1 MRGATVDSVAADRAP
16 PVIEAAEL
24 AAFEQVAAA
33 LAARAGARIAAA
45 LAGEVR
51 VSFKPPAPGAPAN
64 SNPVSQVDQD
74 TEAFIR
80 AELAA
85 RFPGHAVVGE
95 EFEPAG
101 GAAPAD
107 AAAARVRPE
116 ATSAGR
122 GSSTDPVPTAAAR
135 FTWVIDPVDGTSNFI
150 NGLPLF
156 GCSLGLLCGGWP
168 VAGAIW
174 CSATHRLGPGVY
186 HARTGGGLRL
196 DGEPV
201 VRRGRGSWRGLGAEH
216 GRTARFGML
225 WDTRVLGTATLEFA
239 WVAAGLLR
247 HAFIPGPRLWDVAAG
262 LVLVRAAGC
271 QALTLHRGHWAPLVY
286 FAGSDP
292 GQLAAWH
299 HPVLIGDEAAV
310 AQALPSAPKRV

>member
-1 MRGATVDSVAADRAP
+1 MDTVAAEQAP
-16 PVIEAAEL
+16 PGAAEL
-24 AAFEQVAAA
+24 AQFERVAVK
-33 LAARAGARIAAA
+33 LAAGAGMRIAAC
-45 LAGEVR
+45 LEGDLR
-51 VSFKPPAPGAPAN
+51 VSFKPPLPGAPAN

-74 TEAFIR
+74 IEAFLR

-85 RFPGHAVVGE
+85 RFPDHALVGE
-95 EFEPAG
+95 EFAPST
-101 GAAPAD
+101 GAAPAQHAGD
-107 AAAARVRPE
+107 TAAQ
-116 ATSAGR
+116 R
-122 GSSTDPVPTAAAR
+122 GSSADAVPPR

-156 GCSLGLLCGGWP
+156 GCSIGLLCEGRP
-168 VAGAIW
+168 VVGAIW

-186 HARTGGGLRL
+186 HAREGGALCL
-196 DGEPV
+196 DGQV
-201 VRRGRGSWRGLGAEH
+201 VKRREAMPWRGLGAEH
-216 GRTARFGML
+216 GRTARFGMI

-271 QALTLHRGHWAPLVY
+271 RALTLQRGHWVPLTRLAEGA
-286 FAGSDP
+286 AGLS
-292 GQLAAWH
+292 QLAAWH

-310 AQALPSAPKRV
+310 AQALPGAPKRV